1 MSFAPLDMQPIIEHL
16 RASVPALDR
25 VEGAA
30 EYNQVKALSDF
41 RIGTAY
47 VVLANERNPV
57 GAAPQARRAAS
68 ADSIFGVVLVARN
81 YRDQSGAEALQD
93 LGPLIGGVRQAL
105 VEWDAPGMD
114 AIRWLQG
121 DAVDSDAS
129 RVLWIDVFTT
139 THVLRGT
146 KS

>member
-1 MSFAPLDMQPIIEHL
+1 MMRPLNTQVIIDRLKEL
-16 RASVPALDR
+16 VPGLDD
-25 VEGAA
+25 VQGAA
-30 EYNQVKALSDF
+30 EYNQVKSLTDF
-41 RIGTAY
+41 RIGTAF
-47 VVLANERNPV
+47 VVLASERNPA
-57 GAAPQARRAAS
+57 GSAPQHKRAAS
-68 ADSIFGVVLVARN
+68 AEAVFGVILVARN

-93 LGPLIGGVRQAL
+93 LGPLIGDARDAL
-105 VEWDAPGMD
+105 LGWEPQGMD
-114 AIRWLQG
+114 AIKWLQG

>member
-1 MSFAPLDMQPIIEHL
+1 MQPLDMQPIIERL
-16 RASVPALDR
+16 REQVPALGQ

-30 EYNQVKALSDF
+30 EYSQVKDLSDF
-41 RIGTAY
+41 RIGSAY
-47 VVLANERNPV
+47 VVLASERNPV
-57 GAAPQARRAAS
+57 GNAPQARRAAS
-68 ADSIFGVVLVARN
+68 AEAVFGVILVARN

-93 LGPLIGGVRQAL
+93 LGPLIGAVRDAL
-105 VEWDAPGMD
+105 LTWDAPGMSN
-114 AIRWLQG
+114 IVWLQG